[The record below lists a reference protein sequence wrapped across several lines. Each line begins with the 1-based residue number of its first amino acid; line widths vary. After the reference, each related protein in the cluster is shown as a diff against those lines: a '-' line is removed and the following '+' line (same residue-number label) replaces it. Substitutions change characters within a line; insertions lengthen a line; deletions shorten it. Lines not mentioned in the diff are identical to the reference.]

1 MEVEYQEY
9 GGEHRWTACDRAV
22 VARMEHYLDR
32 SESLKVEV
40 EELEYC
46 LLGPEESEVGIRH
59 IAMNARSRK
68 LRRLFHV
75 FGVQG
80 QGGLLV
86 VIAVRWDENSRKRA
100 RQEERVPRAQQG
112 HQIPGVSLVR
122 TFSSA

>member
-1 MEVEYQEY
+1 MEVEYLEY

-59 IAMNARSRK
+59 IAMNARSKK

-86 VIAVRWDENSRKRA
+86 VIAVRWGRELEEACETGGKSAKSPA
-100 RQEERVPRAQQG
+100 RSPNTWCLAG
-112 HQIPGVSLVR
+112 
-122 TFSSA
+122 